1 LLQPVY
7 GLAILDDY
15 ITPKNEETDFYH
27 HYKTVNIRTI
37 GDASKG
43 PDKTN
48 PDKTNPDEIKALP
61 FSGQSTL
68 DETKLDV
75 IKGLEYVLVELP
87 KFKPE
92 KWTDQKM
99 AVLWLRFLREVQES
113 ATDVDED
120 LMANEDIRK
129 AVDLCEAGAFT
140 PVELAASEKYW
151 DRVRW
156 EISTN
161 KTSHSEGFTEGHAEG
176 HAEGLEIGKEE
187 REKLALEKEKL
198 AQILEEKDKA
208 ISEKDKAILEKDKAL
223 EQEHA
228 AAKEKDKALE
238 QERAAAKEKDNEI
251 AELRRL
257 LNKK

>member
-1 LLQPVY
+1 VRQIDKAQNYNLLQPVY

-37 GDASKG
+37 GDAIKG
-43 PDKTN
+43 PDKTK
-48 PDKTNPDEIKALP
+48 PDKTKLDKT
-61 FSGQSTL
+61 TL

-92 KWTDQKM
+92 KWIDREM

-113 ATDVDED
+113 ATDVDKE

-129 AVDLCEAGAFT
+129 AVDLCEVGAFT
-140 PVELAASEKYW
+140 PVELAAYEKYW
-151 DRVRW
+151 DSVRW
-156 EISTN
+156 DISTN
-161 KTSHSEGFTEGHAEG
+161 ETSHAEG
-176 HAEGLEIGKEE
+176 HAEGLEIGKKE
-187 REKLALEKEKL
+187 REKLA
-198 AQILEEKDKA
+198 Q
-208 ISEKDKAILEKDKAL
+208 AL
-223 EQEHA
+223 S
-228 AAKEKDKALE
+228 
-238 QERAAAKEKDNEI
+238 EKDNEI
-251 AELRRL
+251 AELKRL